1 MRKLFFVLLI
11 AATSNAQ
18 NTPQGIFTKSP
29 YGGYG
34 SVDSQYTNYINSP
47 FRTRQERDTA
57 TFKYNMYKEA
67 ERNLQAESK
76 PLIKEKTIF
85 DYYLESEREQQKQ
98 REEIDA
104 QFPID

>member
-1 MRKLFFVLLI
+1 MKKILFTLLI
-11 AATSNAQ
+11 VGMANAQ
-18 NTPQGIFTKSP
+18 DLPSGIFT
-29 YGGYG
+29 G
-34 SVDSQYTNYINSP
+34 
-47 FRTRQERDTA
+47 TRQRGAGTLDEQYNFYMSLPSTDSRERDQA